1 MDLHGI
7 FHNMCYIQRSLNIKS
22 NYIFHQ
28 GSIRMSPDKRAG
40 LFQKTNDLCNQIC
53 KGGLASRM
61 HTDKPLLGLDTALR
75 TLNLKLWG
83 IAEDPQQS
91 KRAQNPYLF
100 KSEPGLRETQTP
112 VLSQSTGV
120 FFMQRGQC
128 CCLCVAPYHPQF
140 MLHVL
145 QAWAAQPD
153 WCGCSGE
160 RQGGHGAP
168 QRAGCCWQEH
178 CLGWSSRQVALHTS
192 GKSPRCLQSHFNI
205 IPPPSGWNIPP
216 TPQTQQVLSA

>member
-7 FHNMCYIQRSLNIKS
+7 FHNTCYIQRSLNIKS

-28 GSIRMSPDKRAG
+28 GSIRMAPDKRAG
-40 LFQKTNDLCNQIC
+40 LFQKMNDLCNQIC

-100 KSEPGLRETQTP
+100 KSEPGLRETDP
-112 VLSQSTGV
+112 SAKSKHWCVFHAKGSVLLSMHGSLSSAIHVGCPTGLGSPAWL
-120 FFMQRGQC
+120 MWLLWREARRAWC
-128 CCLCVAPYHPQF
+128 SSESW
-140 MLHVL
+140 VL
-145 QAWAAQPD
+145 LA
-153 WCGCSGE
+153 
-160 RQGGHGAP
+160 GALP
-168 QRAGCCWQEH
+168 GLKQQAGCFAHKWE
-178 CLGWSSRQVALHTS
+178 A
-192 GKSPRCLQSHFNI
+192 
-205 IPPPSGWNIPP
+205 
-216 TPQTQQVLSA
+216 TQMLTVTF